1 MEQCW
6 LGDDKLPLVDLD
18 TENAAIVKTMQNWIK
33 NLVTT
38 YDIDGIRIDTVK
50 HVRKDFWPAFAS
62 AAGVYTL
69 GEVFIFI
76 YLYYEADTHNEFYKV
91 FDGSVDY
98 VAEYTSG

>member
-1 MEQCW
+1 VEQCW

-18 TENAAIVKTMQNWIK
+18 TENPAIVKTMQNWIK

-38 YDIDGIRIDTVK
+38 YDIDGIRIDIVK

-69 GEVFIFI
+69 GEVLIFI
-76 YLYYEADTHNEFYKV
+76 YTTRQKLIMDSIRFLMEE
-91 FDGSVDY
+91 SIM
-98 VAEYTSG
+98 

>member
-1 MEQCW
+1 VEQCW
-6 LGDDKLPLVDLD
+6 LGDDKPPLVDLD
-18 TENAAIVKTMQNWIK
+18 TENPAIVKRMQNWIK

-76 YLYYEADTHNEFYKV
+76 YTTRRTLIMNSIRFLMEA
-91 FDGSVDY
+91 SIM
-98 VAEYTSG
+98 

>member
-18 TENAAIVKTMQNWIK
+18 TENPAIVKTMQNWIK

-69 GEVFIFI
+69 GEVLIF
-76 YLYYEADTHNEFYKV
+76 
-91 FDGSVDY
+91 
-98 VAEYTSG
+98 EYTRRQTLIMNSIRFLMEASIM